1 MQPGSS
7 GQRRRQHR
15 AEALSMD
22 GDPPQ
27 PAHQTAEDALFFVV
41 IAVADPTRPAWRQI
55 LAARNRN
62 RKRAVASVVCWRV
75 STLAS
80 SSRLNSISQ
89 QFRLQAS
96 IATWKWLQFIIH
108 RPDG

>member
-41 IAVADPTRPAWRQI
+41 IAVADPHAPRVAPDLGRQ
-55 LAARNRN
+55 
-62 RKRAVASVVCWRV
+62 K
-75 STLAS
+75 
-80 SSRLNSISQ
+80 Q
-89 QFRLQAS
+89 KPQAS
-96 IATWKWLQFIIH
+96 CRQCGVLESIH
-108 RPDG
+108 LSVFLTIK